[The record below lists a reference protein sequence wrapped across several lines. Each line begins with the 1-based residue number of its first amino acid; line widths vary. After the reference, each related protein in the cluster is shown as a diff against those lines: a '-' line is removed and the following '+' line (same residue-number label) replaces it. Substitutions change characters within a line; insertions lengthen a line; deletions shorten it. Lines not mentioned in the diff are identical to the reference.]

1 MIIEVILRE
10 VGISINDIDHHR
22 TPSDDVAL
30 LGVLFKADET
40 ANNVRTESSGISN
53 EQEGEKKLKLKKG
66 KAGRINLRNEC
77 SLGFC
82 ATALSFLSLVVI
94 HPEENMHVG
103 GGTAALLLQ

>member
-10 VGISINDIDHHR
+10 IGISIDDIDHHR
-22 TPSDDVAL
+22 TPSDDVAV

-40 ANNVRTESSGISN
+40 ANNVRTKSSGISN
-53 EQEGEKKLKLKKG
+53 EQKGERER

-94 HPEENMHVG
+94 HPEENTHIG